1 MIDIVG
7 LESIGKYIIWLWSK
21 YVKRKHIPYM
31 DLEFHYPNYLF
42 IVLGSIVCAIILG
55 IAIAYFSIKLNKE
68 MTPIAILDADFQSG
82 QNQES
87 GSG

>member
-1 MIDIVG
+1 MILD
-7 LESIGKYIIWLWSK
+7 LKYIIWLWSK

-55 IAIAYFSIKLNKE
+55 IAIAYFSIK
-68 MTPIAILDADFQSG
+68 
-82 QNQES
+82 
-87 GSG
+87 

>member
-1 MIDIVG
+1 MNFQKTIIMIDIVG

-42 IVLGSIVCAIILG
+42 KYCCCHL
-55 IAIAYFSIKLNKE
+55 FSYSNNLFFN
-68 MTPIAILDADFQSG
+68 
-82 QNQES
+82 
-87 GSG
+87 

>member
-1 MIDIVG
+1 MKTTENIPKANYKIYFQKAIIMIDIVG

-42 IVLGSIVCAIILG
+42 IALGILVCAIILG
-55 IAIAYFSIKLNKE
+55 IAIAYFSIK
-68 MTPIAILDADFQSG
+68 
-82 QNQES
+82 
-87 GSG
+87 

>member
-21 YVKRKHIPYM
+21 YVKRKHISYM

-42 IVLGSIVCAIILG
+42 IALGSIVVVIFLV
-55 IAIAYFSIKLNKE
+55 IAITYFSI
-68 MTPIAILDADFQSG
+68 D
-82 QNQES
+82 
-87 GSG
+87 

>member
-1 MIDIVG
+1 MDYVSSIWNEFSKNDNDIVG

-42 IVLGSIVCAIILG
+42 IALGSIVVVIFLV
-55 IAIAYFSIKLNKE
+55 IAITYFSI
-68 MTPIAILDADFQSG
+68 D
-82 QNQES
+82 
-87 GSG
+87 

>member
-42 IVLGSIVCAIILG
+42 IVLGS
-55 IAIAYFSIKLNKE
+55 
-68 MTPIAILDADFQSG
+68 AILDADSQSG

>member
-31 DLEFHYPNYLF
+31 VKRKHIPYMDLEFHYPNYLF
-42 IVLGSIVCAIILG
+42 IALGSIVVVIFLV
-55 IAIAYFSIKLNKE
+55 IAITYFSI
-68 MTPIAILDADFQSG
+68 D
-82 QNQES
+82 
-87 GSG
+87 

>member
-31 DLEFHYPNYLF
+31 DLEFHYPNYDIIQN
-42 IVLGSIVCAIILG
+42 IVSCPSLRKLRSLAAFHLTVLRQTLAI
-55 IAIAYFSIKLNKE
+55 
-68 MTPIAILDADFQSG
+68 TPDFPYLRPPKHKTHYAS
-82 QNQES
+82 
-87 GSG
+87 

>member
-1 MIDIVG
+1 MNIQKTIIMIDIVG

-42 IVLGSIVCAIILG
+42 IAPGCLVAAIFLV
-55 IAIAYFSIKLNKE
+55 IAVTYFSIK
-68 MTPIAILDADFQSG
+68 
-82 QNQES
+82 
-87 GSG
+87 

>member
-1 MIDIVG
+1 MDYVSSIWNEFSKTIIMIDIVG

-42 IVLGSIVCAIILG
+42 IALGSIVVVIFLV
-55 IAIAYFSIKLNKE
+55 IAIAYFQLTNVS
-68 MTPIAILDADFQSG
+68 PI
-82 QNQES
+82 
-87 GSG
+87 

>member
-31 DLEFHYPNYLF
+31 ETKTYTLYGP
-42 IVLGSIVCAIILG
+42 
-55 IAIAYFSIKLNKE
+55 
-68 MTPIAILDADFQSG
+68 
-82 QNQES
+82 
-87 GSG
+87 

>member
-1 MIDIVG
+1 MDYVSSIWNEFSTIIMIDIVG

-42 IVLGSIVCAIILG
+42 IALGSIVVVIFLV
-55 IAIAYFSIKLNKE
+55 IAITYFSI
-68 MTPIAILDADFQSG
+68 D
-82 QNQES
+82 
-87 GSG
+87 

>member
-42 IVLGSIVCAIILG
+42 IVLGSIVCAIILCR
-55 IAIAYFSIKLNKE
+55 Y
-68 MTPIAILDADFQSG
+68 
-82 QNQES
+82 
-87 GSG
+87 

>member
-31 DLEFHYPNYLF
+31 DLEFHYPNYF
-42 IVLGSIVCAIILG
+42 IALGSIVVVIFLV
-55 IAIAYFSIKLNKE
+55 IAITYFSI
-68 MTPIAILDADFQSG
+68 D
-82 QNQES
+82 
-87 GSG
+87 

>member
-31 DLEFHYPNYLF
+31 GYSNNLF
-42 IVLGSIVCAIILG
+42 
-55 IAIAYFSIKLNKE
+55 FN
-68 MTPIAILDADFQSG
+68 
-82 QNQES
+82 
-87 GSG
+87 

>member
-1 MIDIVG
+1 MNFQKTIIMIDIVG

-42 IVLGSIVCAIILG
+42 IALGSIVVVIFLV
-55 IAIAYFSIKLNKE
+55 IAITYFSI
-68 MTPIAILDADFQSG
+68 D
-82 QNQES
+82 
-87 GSG
+87 